1 MRKYQ
6 SPRAETV
13 DLNRTKRDAT
23 GIILAQSFAVII
35 VLTLILMIVSFPVGI
50 YTVFYTNLSNS
61 TAYNSSIHGI
71 VLLVALVP
79 FKIPVDTSVGT
90 AFVAFLT
97 VYAIFFTIAALQRVG
112 ILSSIRQFVSGG
124 QDALFRNPLSATV
137 ITLGAITFGLTIL
150 DIAQTRGGL
159 PTGQLTGD
167 PLYLFLGITMAPL
180 TEEFGFRFSLI
191 GVPVFLVALASSR
204 SVRTAVRALW
214 RPSAAWQQGQS
225 VQTPSPPDYPLMRVF
240 AYVLLVL
247 SSVVFGL
254 AHYLS
259 NSGWD
264 AGKVSQASIAGV
276 ALAYLYIRYGFHTSV
291 LLHWGVNY
299 FGTAYAFL
307 GQGLWNIPW
316 TSDTGN
322 SLSLFVAIVII
333 LVLGLPSF
341 MAYVYKFLK
350 RGSLGTEGSIT

>member
-6 SPRAETV
+6 SPRAETF
-13 DLNRTKRDAT
+13 DLEQTRRDAT
-23 GIILAQSFAVII
+23 GVILAKSFALIV
-35 VLTLILMIVSFPVGI
+35 VLTLILMILSFPVGI
-50 YTVFYTNLSNS
+50 YTVFYTRLSDS
-61 TAYNSSIHGI
+61 TAYNSPIHGI
-71 VLLVALVP
+71 VLLVGLIP
-79 FKIPVDTSVGT
+79 LKIPVDTSVGT

-97 VYAIFFTIAALQRVG
+97 VYAIFFTIAALQKVG
-112 ILSSIRQFVSGG
+112 IIYSIRQFVSGG

-137 ITLGAITFGLTIL
+137 VTLGAITFGLTIL

-180 TEEFGFRFSLI
+180 TEELGFRFALV
-191 GVPVFLVALASSR
+191 GVPVFLVAVASSR
-204 SVRTAVRALW
+204 SLRTAVRALW
-214 RPSAAWQQGQS
+214 RPSAAWDEGEPL
-225 VQTPSPPDYPLMRVF
+225 QTSRPPAYPLTKVF
-240 AYVLLVL
+240 AYSLLVV

-254 AHYLS
+254 AHYFS

-264 AGKVSQASIAGV
+264 VGKISQASIAGV

-307 GQGLWNIPW
+307 SQGLWKIPW
-316 TSDTGN
+316 TSDTGS
-322 SLSLFVAIVII
+322 SLSLFVEVVII
-333 LVLGLPSF
+333 LALGLPSF
-341 MAYVYKFLK
+341 MTYVYKFLK
-350 RGSLGTEGSIT
+350 RGSMATEGSIT